1 VVTRYAPTLAAR
13 LRAGETLLGLIAKMP
28 APAVIET
35 AGHAGFDFAMV
46 DTEHGVAD
54 TGSLEHHLRAAD
66 SAGLAALV
74 RVGANEPI
82 DILRALDAGAAGIVV
97 PHVND
102 AGDAHTAVRAAYYP
116 PHGDRGLAVST
127 RAGRQGLASVE
138 EHVGHASNNTLV
150 VVQLED
156 ASALAHA
163 GEIACTDRVDAVFI
177 GPNDL
182 SISLGYPGQPG
193 HPDVVAAIDRIAED
207 IVAAE
212 RAALC
217 VLVSDEDEA
226 RIWRSR
232 GARLL
237 MFSAAALLSQRLAG
251 VVRGVRVQDGLP
263 APQVIG
269 NHGRVA
275 KARP

>member
-1 VVTRYAPTLAAR
+1 MTMSAPTLAAR
-13 LRAGETLLGLIAKMP
+13 LRAGETLLGLVAKMP

-74 RVGANEPI
+74 RVGANQPI

-102 AGDAHTAVRAAYYP
+102 AGDAHAAVRAAHYP
-116 PHGDRGLAVST
+116 PLGERGLAVST
-127 RAGRQGLASVE
+127 RAGRQGLASID
-138 EHVGHASNNTLV
+138 EHVRHATDNTLV

-156 ASALAHA
+156 ARALAHA
-163 GEIACTDRVDAVFI
+163 GELARTDRVDAVFI
-177 GPNDL
+177 GPTDL

-193 HPDVVAAIDRIAED
+193 HPEVVAAIDRIVED
-207 IVAAE
+207 VVAAD

-217 VLVSDEDEA
+217 VLVSTEA
-226 RIWRSR
+226 EAQVWRAR

-237 MFSAAALLSQRLAG
+237 LFSAAALLAERLAG
-251 VVRGVRVQDGLP
+251 VVRGVHMGEPLP
-263 APQVIG
+263 AG
-269 NHGRVA
+269 SEHRRAA
-275 KARP
+275 KVRL

>member
-1 VVTRYAPTLAAR
+1 VTIAAPTLAAR
-13 LRAGETLLGLIAKMP
+13 LRAGEPLLGLVAKMP

-35 AGHAGFDFAMV
+35 AGHAGFDFAV
-46 DTEHGVAD
+46 IDTEHGVAD
-54 TGSLEHHLRAAD
+54 TGSVEHHLRAAD

-74 RVGANEPI
+74 RVGANQPI

-102 AGDAHTAVRAAYYP
+102 SGDAHAAVRAAYYP

-127 RAGRQGLASVE
+127 RAGRQGLASIE
-138 EHVGHASNNTLV
+138 EHVRHATDNTLV

-156 ASALAHA
+156 AGALTHA
-163 GEIACTDRVDAVFI
+163 GELARTDRVDAVFI
-177 GPNDL
+177 GPTDL

-193 HPDVVAAIDRIAED
+193 HPEVVAAIDRIAEEV
-207 IVAAE
+207 VAAE

-217 VLVSDEDEA
+217 VLVSSEDEA
-226 RIWRSR
+226 QVWRSR

-237 MFSAAALLSQRLAG
+237 LFSAAALLSERLAS
-251 VVRGVRVQDGLP
+251 VVRGVRMGE
-263 APQVIG
+263 APL
-269 NHGRVA
+269 
-275 KARP
+275 ARQTDNDHFRAAEARR

>member
-1 VVTRYAPTLAAR
+1 VVTISAPTIAAR
-13 LRAGETLLGLIAKMP
+13 LRAGETLLGLVAKMP

-74 RVGANEPI
+74 RVGANQPI

-102 AGDAHTAVRAAYYP
+102 PGDAHAAVRAAYYP
-116 PHGDRGLAVST
+116 PLGERGLAVST
-127 RAGRQGLASVE
+127 RAGRQGLASIDD
-138 EHVGHASNNTLV
+138 HVRHATDNTLV
-150 VVQLED
+150 VAQLED
-156 ASALAHA
+156 AGALAHA
-163 GEIACTDRVDAVFI
+163 GELARTERVDAVFI
-177 GPNDL
+177 GPTDL

-193 HPDVVAAIDRIAED
+193 HPEVVAAIDRIAED
-207 IVAAE
+207 VVAAD

-217 VLVSDEDEA
+217 VLVATEEEA
-226 RIWRSR
+226 QVWRSR

-237 MFSAAALLSQRLAG
+237 LFSAAALLSQRLAG
-251 VVRGVRVQDGLP
+251 VVRGVRVREPLP
-263 APQVIG
+263 AQPASG
-269 NHGRVA
+269 DGRA
-275 KARP
+275 AETRR

>member
-1 VVTRYAPTLAAR
+1 VTIAAPTLAAR
-13 LRAGETLLGLIAKMP
+13 LRAGEPLLGLVAKMP

-35 AGHAGFDFAMV
+35 AGHAGFDFAV
-46 DTEHGVAD
+46 IDTEHGVAD
-54 TGSLEHHLRAAD
+54 TGSVEHHLRAAD

-74 RVGANEPI
+74 RVGANQRI

-102 AGDAHTAVRAAYYP
+102 SGDAHAAVRAAYYP

-127 RAGRQGLASVE
+127 RAGRQGLASIE
-138 EHVGHASNNTLV
+138 EHVRHATDNTLV

-156 ASALAHA
+156 AGALTHA
-163 GEIACTDRVDAVFI
+163 GELARTDRVDAVFI
-177 GPNDL
+177 GPTDL

-193 HPDVVAAIDRIAED
+193 HPEVVAAIDRIAEEV
-207 IVAAE
+207 VAAE

-217 VLVSDEDEA
+217 VLVSSEDEA
-226 RIWRSR
+226 QVWRSR

-237 MFSAAALLSQRLAG
+237 LFSAAALLSERLAS
-251 VVRGVRVQDGLP
+251 VVRGVRMGE
-263 APQVIG
+263 APL
-269 NHGRVA
+269 
-275 KARP
+275 ARQPDNDHFRAAEARR

>member
-1 VVTRYAPTLAAR
+1 MTISAPTLAGR
-13 LRAGETLLGLIAKMP
+13 LRAGDTLLGLVAKMP

-54 TGSLEHHLRAAD
+54 TGDLEHHLRAAD

-74 RVGANEPI
+74 RVGANQPI

-102 AGDAHTAVRAAYYP
+102 AGDAHAAVRAAYYP
-116 PHGDRGLAVST
+116 PLGERGLAVST
-127 RAGRQGLASVE
+127 RAGRQGLASVD
-138 EHVGHASNNTLV
+138 EHVRHATENTLV

-156 ASALAHA
+156 ARALAHA
-163 GEIACTDRVDAVFI
+163 GELARTERVDAVFI
-177 GPNDL
+177 GPTDL
-182 SISLGYPGQPG
+182 SSSLGYPGQPG
-193 HPDVVAAIDRIAED
+193 HPEVVAAIDRIAED
-207 IVAAE
+207 VVAAD

-217 VLVSDEDEA
+217 VLVSTEEEA
-226 RIWRSR
+226 QVWRSR

-237 MFSAAALLSQRLAG
+237 LFSAAALLSERLAG
-251 VVRGVRVQDGLP
+251 VVRGVRMGEALP
-263 APQVIG
+263 AQQAG
-269 NHGRVA
+269 SDHRRAA
-275 KARP
+275 KARR